1 MTHDLSGRVAVLTG
15 AGAGI
20 GAATAQALSRAGAHV
35 VVTDVDADRAQSVA
49 ADLPGPAEAHHLDA
63 ADSAGWAALADAVL
77 RSSGHVDIV
86 VNNAYT
92 VVRLPAH
99 EQDEQQWHR
108 QIDVNLTSV
117 FHSVRALMPALR
129 QAGGAMVNV
138 ASVHALVGL
147 PGHPAY
153 AAAKGGMLALTR
165 QLAVEY
171 GPEVRVN
178 AVVPGPILT
187 AAWDGLDDDARA
199 RSADATVLGRLGRA
213 DEVASAV
220 AFLASDDA
228 SFVTGTSLVVD
239 GGWTA
244 TKDSA

>member
-1 MTHDLSGRVAVLTG
+1 
-15 AGAGI
+15 
-20 GAATAQALSRAGAHV
+20 
-35 VVTDVDADRAQSVA
+35 VTDLDTGKARAVA
-49 ADLPGPAEAHHLDA
+49 AELPGPAEAHHLDA
-63 ADSAGWAALADAVL
+63 ADGAAWAALAGTVL
-77 RSSGHVDIV
+77 QGSGRVDIV
-86 VNNAYT
+86 VNNAYA

-108 QIDVNLTSV
+108 QIDVSLSSV
-117 FHSVRALMPALR
+117 FHSVRALMPALQEAR
-129 QAGGAMVNV
+129 GAMVNV

-171 GPEVRVN
+171 GPGTRVN

-187 AAWDGLDDDARA
+187 SAWDGLDDDARERTA
-199 RSADATVLGRLGRA
+199 RATVLGRLGRA

-220 AFLASDDA
+220 TFLASDDA
-228 SFVTGTSLVVD
+228 SFVTGASLVVD